1 MNKNISKYFSVAILL
16 IYIGLFY
23 ILYPIIGN
31 TFIIFS
37 IIPVLCFL
45 WAFNLK
51 YGLSLQLVLII
62 HRFVA
67 FKILGEDIQVLF
79 SLASIIGT
87 SLNIILLFKT
97 NYLKNLIQRTKKIEE
112 TLILQNKELQIT
124 KAKAEESDRL
134 KTSFLANMSHEIRTP
149 MNSILGFS
157 RLLKVKDLSQEEKD
171 TYCDLI
177 ETSGNHLVKLIDGII
192 DISKIESNKLPIIE
206 NECNLKNLLS
216 DLNLLFQSS
225 EEIKNNAQVKLSI
238 CNNLSN
244 DDNII
249 ITDELR
255 LRQILT
261 NLIEN
266 AVKFT
271 HSGSI
276 IVENSIKNS
285 KELLFTIKDTGIGIS
300 DNTLPIIFNHFRQGE
315 ETISREYGGT
325 GLGLAISKACVN
337 LLGGEIGVR
346 SELRKG
352 STFYFTIPY
361 KPLIKRKIKNKNK
374 KNLQLENI
382 LVKEEAMC

>member
-1 MNKNISKYFSVAILL
+1 MNNNISKYISVVILL

-31 TFIIFS
+31 TYVIFS
-37 IIPVLCFL
+37 IIPVLCCL

-51 YGLSLQLVLII
+51 YGLSLQLILII

-67 FKILGEDIQVLF
+67 IKILGEDILVLF
-79 SLASIIGT
+79 SLGSIIGT
-87 SLNIILLFKT
+87 FLNIILIFKT
-97 NYLKNLIQRTKKIEE
+97 NYLKTLIQRTKNVEKKL
-112 TLILQNKELQIT
+112 TLQNKELQIT

-157 RLLKVKDLSQEEKD
+157 RLLKVYTLSQEEKD

-192 DISKIESNKLPIIE
+192 DISKIESNKLSIVE
-206 NECNLKNLLS
+206 KECNIRNLLT

-225 EEIKNNAQVKLSI
+225 EEIKNNSQVELSI
-238 CNNLSN
+238 CTNLSDEN
-244 DDNII
+244 DII

-266 AVKFT
+266 AIKFT

-276 IVENSIKNS
+276 KVENSIKNS

-300 DNTLPIIFNHFRQGE
+300 DNTLPIIFNHFRQGV

-337 LLGGEIGVR
+337 LLGGEIGVK
-346 SELRKG
+346 SELKKG

-361 KPLIKRKIKNKNK
+361 KPAIKNKNK
-374 KNLQLENI
+374 KNLQLKSL